1 MIKCYFVCVQN
12 QNVCSNCVM
21 YHKHEGD
28 KAVSGVGL
36 VSLRHIKNNKQIVS
50 YTIN

>member
-1 MIKCYFVCVQN
+1 
-12 QNVCSNCVM
+12 M

-28 KAVSGVGL
+28 KAVSGVDL